1 MRTNVTISVDEGL
14 MRKCREN
21 GLKISA
27 ICEKALNNALDINI
41 RLNSACY
48 ALQDIAKEAVAMGY
62 GLSAMAEVDSFDGH
76 LRLQVFGYLP
86 EKPAQE

>member
-27 ICEKALNNALDINI
+27 ICEKALSNALDINV

-48 ALQDIAKEAVAMGY
+48 ALQDIAREADAMGY
-62 GLSAMAEVDSFDGH
+62 ALQAAAEVDPHNS